1 MAYVRIQLN
10 EMKQVLT
17 AEKGWKETDLH
28 AGEYVYEFEL
38 AKTFPGT
45 VVKVYTSIRK
55 QTDLGRRVG
64 DDAIRVSAVHLP
76 SKKGIA
82 KAARIYRTAGWQD
95 RLRGRIISVIR
106 TAQGRK
112 WMIQ

>member
-38 AKTFPGT
+38 DRKS
-45 VVKVYTSIRK
+45 VV
-55 QTDLGRRVG
+55 
-64 DDAIRVSAVHLP
+64 
-76 SKKGIA
+76 
-82 KAARIYRTAGWQD
+82 
-95 RLRGRIISVIR
+95 
-106 TAQGRK
+106 
-112 WMIQ
+112 